1 MKEDLME
8 VIYLIEEL
16 KKSNINVFNKLLNF
30 LEINNKLKKTD

>member
-1 MKEDLME
+1 MKEDLIE

-16 KKSNINVFNKLLNF
+16 KKRDINIFNKLLNF